1 MSIVALKKCLL
12 IGLLREQEEVF
23 KELQALG
30 VMHLEPLRPLED
42 SPRANHPS
50 YLRALRFLTA
60 CPRKLHPVEEDPDFD
75 AEALAESCLTLEERM
90 RQLQDRCDFLRG
102 RIRALEPWGEFH
114 LPPEEALAGFKLWFY
129 QLPTHKLK
137 DLPKT
142 KLVWQVVHKTPKTA
156 YLVVIAKE
164 EPWPDLWPLPR
175 VHTGRVPLSRLKFEL
190 ARTQAELEDLMLERE
205 RLTRFLS
212 LFRRHLG
219 ELEDHAQ
226 RRQAALA
233 SLKLGELF
241 ALKGWVPVTEQQA
254 LVALAQRFKL
264 GLVLEDPGADESP
277 PTLLS
282 NPKPFSA
289 GEVLVR
295 FYQTPN
301 YYDWDPSSVV
311 FVSFIAFFAL
321 MLADAGYAL
330 LLLGLV
336 FSLRRRLPQ
345 EFKTL
350 SFWSAWAAL
359 GWGILAGGYFGYPP
373 PPLLAPLRLVVPD
386 DFAALLTFSLGIG
399 LFHLSLANSIRAWQ
413 DFHLGRSWL
422 APLGWVIAGWGGFGF
437 WQTQAPFWL
446 GLVGGG
452 LGTVV
457 LGSGKRQVK
466 GWVDFILRLL
476 EGLKELSKA
485 TRFFGD
491 VLSYLRLA
499 ALALAGSSLAATC
512 NAMAAEARGI
522 VGLGVLESVLVLLI
536 GHGINGGLSVMGAV
550 IHSLRLNCI
559 EFFGWG
565 LSGEGRPFLAFAKL
579 GQARWKA

>member
-12 IGLLREQEEVF
+12 IGLLREQEEVLE
-23 KELQALG
+23 ELQALG
-30 VMHLEPLRPLED
+30 IMHLEPLRSLED
-42 SPRANHPS
+42 SPRAS
-50 YLRALRFLTA
+50 LSGYLRALRFLTA
-60 CPRKLHPVEEDPDFD
+60 CPRKLRPVEEDPNFD
-75 AEALAESCLTLEERM
+75 AEALVESCLKLEERM

-129 QLPTHKLK
+129 QIPTHKLK

-142 KLVWQVVHKTPKTA
+142 NLVWQVVHKTPKMA

-164 EPWPDLWPLPR
+164 EPQPDLWPLPR
-175 VHTGRVPLSRLKFEL
+175 VHTGRVPLTRLKFEL
-190 ARTQAELEDLMLERE
+190 ARTEAELEDLMLERE
-205 RLTRFLS
+205 RLTRFLT

-219 ELEDHAQ
+219 ELEDYAQ

-233 SLKLGELF
+233 GLKLGELF
-241 ALKGWVPVTEQQA
+241 ALQGWVPVTELQA
-254 LVALAQRFKL
+254 LVALAQRLKL
-264 GLVLEDPGADESP
+264 GLILEDPRADELP

-282 NPKPFSA
+282 NPKPFA
-289 GEVLVR
+289 TGEALVR
-295 FYQTPN
+295 FYQTPS

-311 FVSFIAFFAL
+311 FISFIAFFAL

-330 LLLGLV
+330 WLLGLS
-336 FSLRRRLPQ
+336 FALRRRLPL

-350 SFWSAWAAL
+350 SLWSAWAAL
-359 GWGILAGGYFGYPP
+359 VWGILTGSYFGHPP
-373 PPLLAPLRLVVPD
+373 PPFLAPLRLIVPD
-386 DFAALLTFSLGIG
+386 DFAALLTFSVGIG
-399 LFHLSLANSIRAWQ
+399 LFHLSLANLIRAWQ
-413 DFHLGRSWL
+413 DFHLSRPWL

-446 GLVGGG
+446 ALAGGG
-452 LGTVV
+452 LSVV
-457 LGSGKRQVK
+457 VFGSSKRQVK
-466 GWVDFILRLL
+466 GWVEFILRLL
-476 EGLKELSKA
+476 EGLKELTKA

-499 ALALAGSSLAATC
+499 ALALAGSSLASTC
-512 NAMAAEARGI
+512 NAMAAEVRGI

-536 GHGINGGLSVMGAV
+536 GHGINGGLSVIGAV
-550 IHSLRLNCI
+550 IHGLRLNCI

-565 LSGEGRPFLAFAKL
+565 LSGEGRPFRAFAKG